1 VTATL
6 PPESVTERTLEFSDA
21 DTARLRR
28 WARYPAMVTDADGAE
43 LTVNDRGGWW
53 RITVA
58 YGQEKATV
66 DLAPSA
72 LRALGERLVELSER
86 VI

>member
-1 VTATL
+1 MTTAV
-6 PPESVTERTLEFSDA
+6 PPETPVEWTLEFTDD

-28 WARYPAMVTDADGAE
+28 WSRYPAMVTDADGAE

-58 YGQEKATV
+58 YGQQKAAVELTPV
-66 DLAPSA
+66 A
-72 LRALGERLVELSER
+72 LRALGQRLVQLSER

>member
-1 VTATL
+1 MTATL
-6 PPESVTERTLEFSDA
+6 PPETAAERTLEFTDA

-28 WARYPAMVTDADGAE
+28 WARYPAMVTDAAGAE
-43 LTVNDRGGWW
+43 LVVDHRGGWW
-53 RITVA
+53 QITVA
-58 YGQEKATV
+58 YGQQRVSV
-66 DLAPSA
+66 DLAPAA